1 MTTAERTV
9 VVGASSG
16 IGAAVAE
23 AYARRGGA
31 VALLGR
37 RKDQLETVAAK
48 CRAANPAAK
57 AAVVVHD
64 VVDYDSVPAAY
75 AACEAALGG
84 VDRVVYASGVMSA
97 NAPNEYS
104 FEQDRRIMEVN
115 VLGAMAWLDL
125 AATKFEKAGKG
136 QIVGIS
142 SIAGERGRAPHPAYN
157 ASKACLSTYL
167 EALYN
172 RLWKRGISVVT
183 IKPGYIATEMLSHVD
198 PKKLFWVY
206 PAEKCAEDVLS
217 AADKKTR
224 SVFVPWRWTLV
235 ALALR
240 SIPAFIF
247 RKLNV

>member
-1 MTTAERTV
+1 MTAERTI

-16 IGAAVAE
+16 IGAALAE
-23 AYARRGGA
+23 AYAKRGGV

-37 RKDQLETVAAK
+37 RRSKLDEVAAR

-57 AAVVVHD
+57 VVVMEHD
-64 VVDYDSVPAAY
+64 VVAYDTVPPAFRAAVQ
-75 AACEAALGG
+75 EMGG
-84 VDRVVYASGVMSA
+84 LDRVVYASGVMSQS
-97 NAPNEYS
+97 APEV
-104 FEQDRRIMEVN
+104 FDFAKDREIMEVN

-125 AATKFEKAGKG
+125 AATRFQSEGKG
-136 QIVGIS
+136 QIIGIS

-157 ASKACLSTYL
+157 ASKACLSTFL

-172 RLWKRGISVVT
+172 RLWRHGVSVVT
-183 IKPGYIATEMLSHVD
+183 IKPGYIATEMLAHVD

-206 PAEKCAEDVLS
+206 SAERCAADILA
-217 AADKKTR
+217 AADKKRR

-240 SIPAFIF
+240 SIPSFIF

>member
-1 MTTAERTV
+1 MTAERTIV
-9 VVGASSG
+9 IGASSG
-16 IGAAVAE
+16 IGAALAE
-23 AYARRGGA
+23 AYAKRGGV

-37 RKDQLETVAAK
+37 RRSKLDEVAAR

-57 AAVVVHD
+57 VVVMEHD
-64 VVDYDSVPAAY
+64 VVAYDTVPPAFRAAVQ
-75 AACEAALGG
+75 EMGG
-84 VDRVVYASGVMSA
+84 LDRVVYASGVMSQS
-97 NAPNEYS
+97 APEV
-104 FEQDRRIMEVN
+104 FDFAKDREIMEVN

-125 AATKFEKAGKG
+125 AATRFQSEGKG
-136 QIVGIS
+136 QIIGIS

-157 ASKACLSTYL
+157 ASKACLSTFL

-172 RLWKRGISVVT
+172 RLWRHGVSVVT
-183 IKPGYIATEMLSHVD
+183 IKPGYIATEMLAHVD

-206 PAEKCAEDVLS
+206 SAERCAADILA
-217 AADKKTR
+217 AADKKRR

-240 SIPAFIF
+240 SIPSFIF

>member
-1 MTTAERTV
+1 MTGERTI

-16 IGAAVAE
+16 IGAAIAV
-23 AYARRGGA
+23 AYAARGGA

-37 RKDQLETVAAK
+37 RREALDAVAAR
-48 CRAANPAAK
+48 CRAASVDASAH
-57 AAVVVHD
+57 VFVHD
-64 VVDYDSVPAAY
+64 VTRFEDVPSAF
-75 AACEAALGG
+75 AACQKALGG
-84 VDRVVYASGVMSA
+84 VDRVVYASGVMSRT
-97 NAPNEYS
+97 APEVFDFARDHEIVS
-104 FEQDRRIMEVN
+104 VN
-115 VLGAMAWLDL
+115 VLGAMAWLNL
-125 AATKFEKAGKG
+125 AATRFEREKRG
-136 QIVGIS
+136 QIIGIS

-157 ASKACLSTYL
+157 ASKACFSTYL

-172 RLWKRGISVVT
+172 RLWRHGVSVVT
-183 IKPGYIATEMLSHVD
+183 VKPGYIETEMLAHVD

-206 PAEKCAEDVLS
+206 PAEKCAADILA

-224 SVFVPWRWTLV
+224 SFFVPWRWTLV